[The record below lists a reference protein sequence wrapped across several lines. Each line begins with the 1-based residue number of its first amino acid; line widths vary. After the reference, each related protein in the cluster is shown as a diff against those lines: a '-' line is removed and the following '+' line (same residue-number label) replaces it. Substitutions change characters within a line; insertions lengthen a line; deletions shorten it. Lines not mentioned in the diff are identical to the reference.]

1 MNINDWQF
9 WIEFLLVILFSF
21 LIPGGIYAV
30 MLVKHS
36 ISRMTVLLLGLALIA
51 VAGIDAVLLHHLAN
65 EAAHTRA
72 IWDDKL
78 FTSELSMA
86 LYLLPLVTAGVGI
99 NIVSHLLIRHLTE
112 AEHNFDRIHRDEE
125 NNI

>member
-1 MNINDWQF
+1 MNIIDWQF
-9 WIEFLLVILFSF
+9 WIEFLLVILFSL

-36 ISRMTVLLLGLALIA
+36 ISRMTVLLLGLTLIA

-72 IWDDKL
+72 IWDDRL
-78 FTSELSMA
+78 LTSELSMA
-86 LYLLPLVTAGVGI
+86 LYLLPLVTAGIGI

-112 AEHNFDRIHRDEE
+112 AERNFYRDHEDEE
-125 NNI
+125 K